1 MKDTGARDLEN
12 SGEKITLELA
22 FAYKVCAKSIRKF
35 LRFRIEVQ
43 QFIAN
48 EGSLA
53 QMGIEL
59 LVVFFRNKEIF
70 VQLDELDEENH
81 PCMNRIQLQ
90 PHTSTA
96 NFLM

>member
-1 MKDTGARDLEN
+1 MGVGAPPGENPGSATG
-12 SGEKITLELA
+12 
-22 FAYKVCAKSIRKF
+22 
-35 LRFRIEVQ
+35 FRIEVQ